1 LLQEEIMIRA
11 LLATLVL
18 AVTLLPVH
26 AGADE
31 LTAIIQTD
39 LQTLGYEPGGTDG
52 EMTVQTAIAIS
63 KFQAENSLD
72 VTGEASPQLA
82 GVIKAALKN
91 GGQLPPQAQ
100 PAAAAAPQAAPA
112 ESAQAQQGSA
122 FGAIAGVVAPSMA
135 QGMVSGATG
144 IDPAMLQALMG
155 GESPQQSAQMSP
167 EDMQAMQAQIAQMMG
182 GATGVDPAMIQAVQA
197 EAMQQQAAQAQQ
209 ACLQQKIAEA
219 QAAQESQQRRRGFG
233 SLMRAVSR
241 LGGDEISAS
250 VAEASAEVANANAAI
265 NDLESAA
272 RDLGLTEDD
281 VASCGAAQ

>member
-1 LLQEEIMIRA
+1 MIRA

-39 LQTLGYEPGGTDG
+39 LQTLGYEPGSTDG

-63 KFQAENSLD
+63 KFQAENSLE

-82 GVIKAALKN
+82 GVIKAAMKN
-91 GGQLPPQAQ
+91 GGQLPPQAP
-100 PAAAAAPQAAPA
+100 PAATAAAPVPQAAPA
-112 ESAQAQQGSA
+112 QQSQAPQSGSA
-122 FGAIAGVVAPSMA
+122 FGAIAGAVAPSMM

-144 IDPAMLQALMG
+144 IDPAALQMLTGGQA
-155 GESPQQSAQMSP
+155 QQNAEIDP
-167 EDMQAMQAQIAQMMG
+167 EAMAAMQAQMAQMMG
-182 GATGVDPAMIQAVQA
+182 GATGVDPATIQAVQM
-197 EAMQQQAAQAQQ
+197 EAMQQQAAEAQQ
-209 ACLQQKIAEA
+209 ACLQEKIADA
-219 QAAQESQQRRRGFG
+219 QAAQESQQRRRGLG

-241 LGGDEISAS
+241 LGGDEIAAS
-250 VAEASAEVANANAAI
+250 VADASAEVANANAAI

-272 RDLGLTEDD
+272 RDLGLTEEE